1 MTYLPRRRRHG
12 FVTEVTA
19 VAPVRSQARNER
31 RKTARMREKTDG
43 QCRLVY
49 QSGIVGGSLPFST
62 LSLLDTSRLRAT
74 TTQSFLSFWYF
85 FSTLFIPPFFLS
97 LFLFL
102 SFLSLPLPL
111 RISLAAND
119 KNSENERKKDE
130 DRGYLFKEQLYSKR
144 RRKKKRKEKWLST
157 ISRSRALF
165 V

>member
-74 TTQSFLSFWYF
+74 QSFLSFWYF

-97 LFLFL
+97 LSLSL
-102 SFLSLPLPL
+102 SFSFFSFPAPSSSYFSGCERQELGKREEERRGPWLSL
-111 RISLAAND
+111 
-119 KNSENERKKDE
+119 
-130 DRGYLFKEQLYSKR
+130 
-144 RRKKKRKEKWLST
+144 
-157 ISRSRALF
+157 
-165 V
+165 